1 MWPVDPEHMAGIGLH
16 VEIELA
22 LTRREMG
29 PRVLERHPSWALP
42 GASTGLVPLIPLS
55 ARA

>member
-1 MWPVDPEHMAGIGLH
+1 MGGTGLD
-16 VEIELA
+16 EGIELA
-22 LTRREMG
+22 LPRREMG